1 MPTTLIGIIIGIS
14 IMVGAIISVANY
26 DIEKFQ
32 KLTTAQLYLNLPSF
46 LIVIGGT
53 LAATLIAHPFSHLM
67 RGFKA
72 FFVVFVRKELDFVK
86 VIEDICDFSTMYSQK
101 GILGLEEK
109 LKTYTSEDLLR
120 DGINM
125 IINGYKP
132 EEVLQFIEHSIH
144 RRYDQEMIDYYV
156 FRTMARTSP
165 AFGMV
170 GTLVGLIFMLQKL
183 GENPKLLG
191 PFLAVALITTFYGLI
206 LANLVFGPMG
216 NKLLHH
222 AELNMRIG
230 RMIYD
235 GICFILQKQHPV
247 FIKDQLAAYV
257 PPSQRNK
264 LFKKKTEV
272 PLPEVSKKSTK

>member
-1 MPTTLIGIIIGIS
+1 MPTTLIGIIIGIG

-26 DIEKFQ
+26 NIEKFE
-32 KLTTAQLYLNLPSF
+32 KLTTSQLYLNLPSF
-46 LIVIGGT
+46 LIVFGGT
-53 LAATLIAHPFSHLM
+53 LAATLIAHPFSHLV

-72 FFVVFVRKELDFVK
+72 FFIVFIRKELDFVK
-86 VIEDICDFSTMYSQK
+86 IIEDICDFSTEYSQK
-101 GILGLEEK
+101 GIPGLEEK
-109 LKTYTSEDLLR
+109 IKTYKSEDLLK

-132 EEVLQFIEHSIH
+132 EEVLQYIEHSIN

-156 FRTMARTSP
+156 FRTMARTAP

-183 GENPKLLG
+183 GDNPKLLG

-206 LANLVFGPMG
+206 LANLVFSPMG

-222 AELNMRIG
+222 AELNIRIG

-235 GICFILQKQHPV
+235 GINFILQKQHPV
-247 FIKDQLAAYV
+247 FIKDQLSAYI
-257 PPSQRNK
+257 PPHQRAR
-264 LFKKKTEV
+264 LFKKTQISTSET
-272 PLPEVSKKSTK
+272 KK